1 MSYLPDSYKVRSGP
15 GVSGVRKEEGKSGNQ
30 KPRMK
35 HLFRQDLQDYQ
46 DLFWTRISLSCPSRL
61 PGRSFLAKPG

>member
-1 MSYLPDSYKVRSGP
+1 MHYAWQAGIRFFR
-15 GVSGVRKEEGKSGNQ
+15 VSFSIRPAVFLAGGGA
-30 KPRMK
+30 RMK

-61 PGRSFLAKPG
+61 PGRSFFAKPG